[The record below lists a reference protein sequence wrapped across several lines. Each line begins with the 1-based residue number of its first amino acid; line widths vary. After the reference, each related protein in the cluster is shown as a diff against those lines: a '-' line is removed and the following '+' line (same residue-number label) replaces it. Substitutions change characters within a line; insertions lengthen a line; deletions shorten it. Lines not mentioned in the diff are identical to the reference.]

1 MGAIDISLLCLARSP
16 GRFRCYQLLFSLVD
30 VDILSDLISKGI
42 KMRSSQIKRS
52 KGAAPVSHNI
62 HLNYRL
68 FLSML
73 ISNEIGYR
81 FAVHGIFVPIDF
93 LVSIKNGTC
102 RSFINS
108 LLNSL

>member
-1 MGAIDISLLCLARSP
+1 
-16 GRFRCYQLLFSLVD
+16 
-30 VDILSDLISKGI
+30 
-42 KMRSSQIKRS
+42 
-52 KGAAPVSHNI
+52 
-62 HLNYRL
+62 
-68 FLSML
+68 ML

-108 LLNSL
+108 LLNSLWLHKFSVFINRRLCWQLSPCICWYIYAGFTSILAVISDCMFTY